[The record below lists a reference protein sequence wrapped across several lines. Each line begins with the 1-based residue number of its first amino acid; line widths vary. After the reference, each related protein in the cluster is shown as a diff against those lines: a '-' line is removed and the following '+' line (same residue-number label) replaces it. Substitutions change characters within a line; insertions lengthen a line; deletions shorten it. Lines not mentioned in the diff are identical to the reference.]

1 MKKLELWLFKK
12 LIRRKIHQGSV
23 PEIYKIVY
31 EVSLKEYNK
40 EKSYTIQNY
49 LTECFHKSFWK

>member
-31 EVSLKEYNK
+31 EVSLKENHIQYK
-40 EKSYTIQNY
+40 TI
-49 LTECFHKSFWK
+49 